1 MKTLKALLQKN
12 MLVALLMGFSAG
24 LPLLLVG
31 KTLQI
36 WMTEAA
42 VDLKTIGFFAL
53 AGLPYTLKFVWAP
66 VFDRYTLPF
75 LGRRRG
81 WLLVTQLMLM
91 VSIALM
97 ALLNPQ
103 DNLMMMAA
111 MCVVVSFFSASQDI
125 VIDAYR
131 RENLKD
137 EELGIGSTFYIYG
150 YHTALWVTGGLALFM
165 AEAMSWPTV
174 YMVMAGIMVVGMLT
188 TLFAT
193 EPEADPDAPKTMLA
207 AVRDPLVDFFRR
219 KEVWAIIAFILL
231 YKIGDTLAGGMAN
244 PFYIKLGF
252 EKKEIGAIVKTFGFF
267 ATLGGGLLGG
277 LTILKLGVNRS
288 LMVFGVLQMLST
300 AGFALLADHG
310 PSLMGLTWVIAF
322 ENLTSG
328 MGTAAFVAFMGQ
340 HSKRAFSATQYAL
353 LTSLMGVPRTIF
365 ASYTGVMAA
374 SLGWQS
380 FFWTC
385 TFAAI
390 PGLVLLAF
398 MLQKEKKKGRP
409 SVRPTMTVASNPT

>member
-81 WLLVTQLMLM
+81 WLMVTQILLLT
-91 VSIALM
+91 SIALM
-97 ALLNPQ
+97 AMLNPQ

-165 AEAMSWPTV
+165 AEAMSWPMV
-174 YMVMAGIMVVGMLT
+174 YLVMAGIMIVGILT

-193 EPEADPDAPKTMLA
+193 EPEADPDATKTMLA

-219 KEVWAIIAFILL
+219 REVWAIIAFILL

-252 EKKEIGAIVKTFGFF
+252 QKAEIGAIVKTFGFF

-288 LMVFGVLQMLST
+288 LMVFGILQMVST
-300 AGFALLADHG
+300 AGFAVLADHG

-340 HSKRAFSATQYAL
+340 HSKRAFSATQFAL

-365 ASYTGVMAA
+365 ASYTGVMAEA
-374 SLGWQS
+374 LGWQS

-390 PGLVLLAF
+390 PGLVLLAY
-398 MLQKEKKKGRP
+398 MLNKERRAAP
-409 SVRPTMTVASNPT
+409 HPTMTVASNLG